1 MNYVDLYIALYY
13 NKYDHTSHFLFHA
26 ICETFLL
33 LERSHLKL
41 QRNGNDG
48 NWVSKRIFVTVI

>member
-48 NWVSKRIFVTVI
+48 N